1 MLEAALKRL
10 AEGCFVCAVHYPEE
24 YAALQEADGRAR
36 AEAWLSAI
44 GYRLARLD
52 AEGAFFMAHAVVTAD
67 LRSRLRDELRTV
79 RSRLEPVVGFMETL
93 RQAQGRHPQ
102 IHAGDMLWESEISEA
117 VRGSAL
123 LERRLLEMREIGGA
137 RVSDSAIDRVR
148 RMLAQLQN
156 DGYLVETNPTNKGYR
171 VTGKIDYLYQLIGFI
186 AENTAHLADESL
198 GELGSAQSR
207 LDGALDGAQARGAVF
222 SEPAAD
228 VAHDGAAAAAAAPD
242 GNLRDGA
249 GGDASA

>member
-1 MLEAALKRL
+1 MSPLEAALKRL
-10 AEGCFVCAVHYPEE
+10 AEGCFVCAIHYPEE
-24 YAALQEADGRAR
+24 FAVLQEAEGRR
-36 AEAWLSAI
+36 QAEAWLSAI

-52 AEGAFFMAHAVVTAD
+52 DEGAFFMAHAVVTAE
-67 LRSRLRDELRTV
+67 LRARLRDELRTV

-137 RVSDSAIDRVR
+137 RGSDSAIDRVR

-156 DGYLVETNPTNKGYR
+156 EGYLVETNPTNKGYR

-186 AENTAHLADESL
+186 AENTTQLADEAVMDQI
-198 GELGSAQSR
+198 GAQSR
-207 LDGALDGAQARGAVF
+207 LDGVPADAGSVSNAASGATLGGNEDGEG
-222 SEPAAD
+222 PAA
-228 VAHDGAAAAAAAPD
+228 
-242 GNLRDGA
+242 
-249 GGDASA
+249 

>member
-1 MLEAALKRL
+1 MSRLDLALKRL
-10 AEGCFVCAVHYPEE
+10 AEGCFVCAVHYPDE

-52 AEGAFFMAHAVVTAD
+52 AEGAFFMAHAVVTAE
-67 LRSRLRDELRTV
+67 LRNRLRDELRTV
-79 RSRLEPVVGFMETL
+79 RGTLEPVVGFMETL

-137 RVSDSAIDRVR
+137 RVTDSAIDRVR

-156 DGYLVETNPTNKGYR
+156 DGYLVETNPTNKGYC

-186 AENTAHLADESL
+186 AENTTHLSDDAVTDQL
-198 GELGSAQSR
+198 GAQSR
-207 LDGALDGAQARGAVF
+207 LDGALVPDEARAGGTAF
-222 SEPAAD
+222 SEPGAD
-228 VAHDGAAAAAAAPD
+228 AAPD

-249 GGDASA
+249 GGDAAA

>member
-1 MLEAALKRL
+1 MPRLKFRQKAGKALAMSQLEAALKRL

-24 YAALQEADGRAR
+24 YAVLQQADGRQR

-123 LERRLLEMREIGGA
+123 LERRLLDMREIGGA
-137 RVSDSAIDRVR
+137 RVTDSAIDRVR

-171 VTGKIDYLYQLIGFI
+171 VTGKIDYLYQLIAFI
-186 AENTAHLADESL
+186 AENTPHLSDESL
-198 GELGSAQSR
+198 DESQAAQSR
-207 LDGALDGAQARGAVF
+207 LDV
-222 SEPAAD
+222 AA
-228 VAHDGAAAAAAAPD
+228 
-242 GNLRDGA
+242 
-249 GGDASA
+249 

>member
-1 MLEAALKRL
+1 MSRLDLALRRL

-52 AEGAFFMAHAVVTAD
+52 AEGAFFMAHAVVTAE
-67 LRSRLRDELRTV
+67 LRNRLRDELRTV

-137 RVSDSAIDRVR
+137 RV
-148 RMLAQLQN
+148 
-156 DGYLVETNPTNKGYR
+156 
-171 VTGKIDYLYQLIGFI
+171 TGKIDYLYQLIGFI
-186 AENTAHLADESL
+186 AENTTHLSDDAVTDQL
-198 GELGSAQSR
+198 GAQSR
-207 LDGALDGAQARGAVF
+207 LDGVPTGGGAAFSAQAAEDADAVTATD
-222 SEPAAD
+222 SVVNASK
-228 VAHDGAAAAAAAPD
+228 
-242 GNLRDGA
+242 
-249 GGDASA
+249 GGDAAT